1 MIYDYQISQYIS
13 TLKTKSG
20 IPMREKDKTQVL
32 NVLTAFCAEY
42 MSDPFKKWPDKSDY
56 DAYRVTLSDKPKLA
70 KDNISRIEKFFAWLN
85 SDKETDNMTD
95 KETTPELIPVDTHTE
110 ISHPA
115 DDGAVTPIEP
125 EISQEVSTGDETAQ
139 PKNLKAK
146 TGRRPFDTVNGEKK
160 SEKLMMY
167 FTPELIADIRDW
179 CYLKRIS
186 CVSYITALIEA
197 DLKTDDKQKKLAF
210 FREMSNDA

>member
-56 DAYRVTLSDKPKLA
+56 DAYRATLSDKPKLA

-95 KETTPELIPVDTHTE
+95 KETTPELFPVDTE
-110 ISHPA
+110 N
-115 DDGAVTPIEP
+115 EP

-146 TGRRPFDTVNGEKK
+146 TGRRPFDTINGEKK

-197 DLKTDDKQKKLAF
+197 DLKTDDKQKKLDF

>member
-95 KETTPELIPVDTHTE
+95 KETTPELIPVDTE
-110 ISHPA
+110 N
-115 DDGAVTPIEP
+115 EP

-139 PKNLKAK
+139 PENLKAK